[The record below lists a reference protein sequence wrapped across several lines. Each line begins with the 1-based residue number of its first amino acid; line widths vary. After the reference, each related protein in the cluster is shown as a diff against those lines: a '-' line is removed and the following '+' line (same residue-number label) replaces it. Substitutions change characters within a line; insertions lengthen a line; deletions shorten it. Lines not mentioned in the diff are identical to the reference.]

1 MLRVRGI
8 CGRLQPLLLKSHSC
22 ELSTMNLVTLS
33 HCPTRK
39 EFAAAL
45 TGVCGFFMRSR
56 SNRSRVDPAS

>member
-22 ELSTMNLVTLS
+22 ELSTMNLVTPHTVQLGKS
-33 HCPTRK
+33 LPQPSR
-39 EFAAAL
+39 ASA
-45 TGVCGFFMRSR
+45 VFFMRSR